1 MIAYSG
7 MSEMKKRHFG
17 VLPSGEEISLY
28 TFRNSNGVEASITNF
43 GGRLVTLTAPDR
55 AGHFDDIVLGFG
67 DLAGYLEKNPYFGAL
82 VGRYANRI
90 AEAKFTLDGHTYH
103 LASNNAPN
111 SLHGGGVGF
120 DKVAWEA
127 HGAMAEQNPALE
139 LTYVSRDG
147 EEGYPGTLRVRVLY
161 TLTDSNELRIDYQA
175 TTDKKTVLN
184 LTNHSYFDLSGQG
197 NANVPD
203 HVVTIYADRFTPVNE
218 HLIPTGELQSVA
230 GTPFDFRTPHR
241 VGDRI
246 DQKND
251 QLKLAIG
258 YDHNFV
264 LNRAVAEDLVP
275 AARAEHPGSGRV
287 LEVSTTQPGIQFY
300 SGNHLDGTVKGK
312 NDVAYGFRSGFC
324 LETQHFPDSP
334 NQPEFPSTELNP
346 GQTYRSTTV
355 FKLSV
360 V

>member
-1 MIAYSG
+1 
-7 MSEMKKRHFG
+7 MKKRDFG
-17 VLPSGEEISLY
+17 VLPSGEEIDLY
-28 TFRNSNGVEASITNF
+28 TLRNSNGMEASITNF

-55 AGHFDDIVLGFG
+55 AGHFDDIVLGF
-67 DLAGYLEKNPYFGAL
+67 DALAGYLEKNPYFGAL

-90 AEAKFTLDGHTYH
+90 ADAKFTLDGQTYR
-103 LASNNAPN
+103 LARNNGPN
-111 SLHGGGVGF
+111 SLHGGVVGF
-120 DKVAWEA
+120 DKVAWAA
-127 HGAMAEQNPALE
+127 HGAMAEENPALE
-139 LTYVSRDG
+139 LTCLSPDG
-147 EEGYPGTLRVRVLY
+147 EEGYPGTLHVRVLY

-175 TTDKKTVLN
+175 TTDKKTVMN

-197 NANVPD
+197 NANVLD

-218 HLIPTGELQSVA
+218 RLIPTGDLQSVA

-246 DQKND
+246 DQKNE
-251 QLKLAIG
+251 QLKLAVG

-312 NDVAYGFRSGFC
+312 NGVVYGFRSGFC

-334 NQPEFPSTELNP
+334 NQPAFPSTELSP